1 MGHQTMKYLCK
12 AFYGVLLALG
22 LAAINPIPALAGG
35 YVWDTNC
42 NCMRPDYQYTTRR
55 YIRGAPRVIT
65 HERFVD
71 HTRVVPGR
79 TRLIQENRVTVHVRP
94 VINREV
100 VVHRTH
106 TIVRNVVLHRVN
118 RINRYRNEYYNQVV
132 DVNGGNTVRE
142 VTVYRN
148 VRGGNCGCGY
158 QHGYGGYGAYRSAY
172 GGYHR
177 GLFGDI
183 VSARD

>member
-1 MGHQTMKYLCK
+1 MCK
-12 AFYGVLLALG
+12 AFYGALLVLGTAS
-22 LAAINPIPALAGG
+22 INPMPALAGG
-35 YVWDTNC
+35 YHWDRNC

-55 YIRGAPRVIT
+55 YVRGTPRVVT

-118 RINRYRNEYYNQVV
+118 RVNRYRNEYYNQVV
-132 DVNGGNTVRE
+132 DVDGGNTVRE
-142 VTVYRN
+142 VTVHRN
-148 VRGGNCGCGY
+148 VRGGSCGCGY
-158 QHGYGGYGAYRSAY
+158 EHGYGAYYGGYGVHRSAY
-172 GGYHR
+172 SGYHR
-177 GLFGDI
+177 GLFGGEI